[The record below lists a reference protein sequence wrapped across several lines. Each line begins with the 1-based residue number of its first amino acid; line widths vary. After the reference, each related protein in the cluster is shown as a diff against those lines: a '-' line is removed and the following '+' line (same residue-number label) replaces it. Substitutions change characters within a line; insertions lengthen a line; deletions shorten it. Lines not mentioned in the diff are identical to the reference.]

1 MMRYSTSRSL
11 RVSLSNE
18 RKALLVWVGVAVLCL
33 VFSVYG
39 LAQIS
44 VSGKLAHKFTVDPGC
59 TYSGEIIINHSGD
72 VPIEVQVTQNDYM
85 FFADGTNTYGEPGS
99 VPRSNSSW
107 ITFVL
112 PSRLVLVP
120 GERVSIPYTIEVP
133 DDPSLVGTY
142 WSIVM
147 VAPVLPPVES
157 PEGKIAIRHL
167 MRYGI
172 QIITHIGDSGERKIN
187 IIDTKLLQEEGPLL
201 RIEIENIGERYVAPE
216 VWTELYDDSGS
227 SVGRFE
233 SSKLGIYPGC
243 SVTHRILLSGVP
255 TGKYEA
261 LVVFDNGDQYVWGA
275 QYALDLRDL

>member
-59 TYSGEIIINHSGD
+59 TYSGEIIINHSGEA
-72 VPIEVQVTQNDYM
+72 PIEVQVTQNDYM

-99 VPRSNSSW
+99 VPRSNSPW
-107 ITFVL
+107 ISLAL
-112 PSRLVLVP
+112 PSHLILVP

-147 VAPVLPPVES
+147 VAGVLPAVES

-167 MRYGI
+167 IRYGI

-187 IIDTKLLQEEGPLL
+187 IIDTKLLQEEEGPTLQIKL
-201 RIEIENIGERYVAPE
+201 ENVGERYVAPQ
-216 VWTELYDDSGS
+216 VWTELYDDNGS

-233 SSKLGIYPGC
+233 SPKLGIYPGC
-243 SVTHRILLSGVP
+243 SVRHQILLVGVP

-275 QYALDLRDL
+275 QYTLEL

>member
-1 MMRYSTSRSL
+1 MAYSTSKGPL
-11 RVSLSNE
+11 VSFSNE
-18 RKALLVWVGVAVLCL
+18 RKALLVWGGVTVLCL
-33 VFSVYG
+33 VFSIYG

-44 VSGKLAHKFTVDPGC
+44 VAGKLAHKFTVDPGC
-59 TYSGEIIINHSGD
+59 TYSAEIIIDHSGD

-157 PEGKIAIRHL
+157 PEGKIAIRQV

-187 IIDTKLLQEEGPLL
+187 IIDTKLLQEEEGPLL

-275 QYALDLRDL
+275 QYTLEL